1 MQTFPATAA
10 VGVVGNTIDIDLAT
24 PIVVQPGEFVQL
36 VAKNLGVVTSGGVIT
51 FIVSF
56 GGYWE

>member
-1 MQTFPATAA
+1 MLNIKKTKTR
-10 VGVVGNTIDIDLAT
+10 
-24 PIVVQPGEFVQL
+24 VQPCEFIKL
-36 VAKNLGVVTSGGVIT
+36 VAKNLGVVTTTGVIT